1 MRDLSSITDTLT
13 LIDYLI
19 KGGKWMKKHP
29 KETQKY
35 SSLTLSFLML
45 VSSFLFL
52 ILAACSFY
60 LKAIETQ
67 NLQTAFLV
75 FFMCIG
81 FTVKAFLFAR
91 YHFIEFKKY

>member
-1 MRDLSSITDTLT
+1 MKNLSDITNILI

-35 SSLTLSFLML
+35 SSLTLSLLML

-52 ILAACSFY
+52 ILAPCSFY
-60 LKAIETQ
+60 LKAIET

-75 FFMCIG
+75 FFMCIS
-81 FTVKAFLFAR
+81 FTIGAFLFAR